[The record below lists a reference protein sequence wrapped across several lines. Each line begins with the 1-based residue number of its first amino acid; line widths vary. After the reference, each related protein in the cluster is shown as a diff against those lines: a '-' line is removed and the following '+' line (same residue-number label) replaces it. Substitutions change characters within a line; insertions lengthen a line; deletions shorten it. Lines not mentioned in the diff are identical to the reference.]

1 MITDI
6 YNNQQVV
13 VSQEMLP
20 MPPLASDPTLV
31 VALVIRTI
39 GRRGAERHRIE
50 LAPQSAVS
58 LAARLLELA
67 VPA

>member
-6 YNNQQVV
+6 YNNQQVT

-20 MPPLASDPTLV
+20 MPPHADDPTLI
-31 VALVIRTI
+31 VALVIRTV
-39 GRRGAERHRIE
+39 GKRGAERQRIE
-50 LAPQSAVS
+50 LAPESAIA